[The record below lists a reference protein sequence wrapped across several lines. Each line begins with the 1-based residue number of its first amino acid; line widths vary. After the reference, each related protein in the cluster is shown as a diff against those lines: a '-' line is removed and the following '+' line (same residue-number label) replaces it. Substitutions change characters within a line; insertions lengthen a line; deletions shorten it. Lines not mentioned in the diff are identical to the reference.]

1 MFGWLPWRGRLL
13 DSCFRISS
21 RPDMNSRAAGRR
33 SHRSRIRSREAVSER
48 NGGIEA
54 ADEGKQRR
62 VGHGLIPVIENAAE
76 RRLTP
81 HAADDGAEDDR
92 HPAPGG
98 QASAEAD
105 AAQCRENNQD
115 DRSQQKASDHLGSS
129 QFTREGP
136 EFYPEP

>member
-1 MFGWLPWRGRLL
+1 MADAELHDGGPTSLTLVFLLKASSARFPSHGSSAAGFFSVRMFGWLPWRGRLL

-54 ADEGKQRR
+54 ADERKQRR

-76 RRLTP
+76 RRPTP
-81 HAADDGAEDDR
+81 LPADGDPEAGP
-92 HPAPGG
+92 HPHQG
-98 QASAEAD
+98 
-105 AAQCRENNQD
+105 
-115 DRSQQKASDHLGSS
+115 
-129 QFTREGP
+129 
-136 EFYPEP
+136 